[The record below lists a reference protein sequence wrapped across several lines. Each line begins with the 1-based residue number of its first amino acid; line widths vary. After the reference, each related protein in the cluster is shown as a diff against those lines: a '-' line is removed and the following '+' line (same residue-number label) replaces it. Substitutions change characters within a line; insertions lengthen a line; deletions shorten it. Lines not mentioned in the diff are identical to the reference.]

1 MANIKSAKKRILQN
15 QRKTEINKFR
25 RSRIRSGIKNL
36 SNLIANNKKDDSRG
50 KFLVL
55 ESELSKA
62 VSKGVYKRNTASRI
76 ISRLSQKIKSL
87 SK

>member
-1 MANIKSAKKRILQN
+1 MANIKSAKKRIVQN
-15 QRKTEINKFR
+15 QRKSEINKFR

-36 SNLIANNKKDDSRG
+36 STLIVNKKKDDSKI
-50 KFLVL
+50 KFLAL
-55 ESELSKA
+55 ESQLSKA

-76 ISRLSQKIKSL
+76 ISRLSQKIKTI